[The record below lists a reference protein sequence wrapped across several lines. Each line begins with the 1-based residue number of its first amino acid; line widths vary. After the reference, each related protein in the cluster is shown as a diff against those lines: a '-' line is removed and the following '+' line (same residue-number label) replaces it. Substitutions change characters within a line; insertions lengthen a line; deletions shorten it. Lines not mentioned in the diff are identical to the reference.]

1 MLAVANW
8 SDQVEA
14 GDVESLVFAAVCMW
28 DEAEAAGTQ
37 GQRPSVELRDDFGT
51 LVGSIG
57 FGHKG
62 FELPHLTIAEAR
74 RAC

>member
-37 GQRPSVELRDDFGT
+37 GQRPSIALFEGEA